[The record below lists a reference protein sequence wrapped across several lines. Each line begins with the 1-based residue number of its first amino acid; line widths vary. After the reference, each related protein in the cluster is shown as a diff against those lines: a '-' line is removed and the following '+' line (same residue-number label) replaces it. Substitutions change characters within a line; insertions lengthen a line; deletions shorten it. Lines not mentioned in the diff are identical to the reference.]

1 MMGNSLQFAA
11 GSWPNGKTIN
21 GSRRARRSWIVVALC
36 VLHFEF
42 CSLAHAAITQ
52 EEVFKSINEN
62 VSNSGEGSGR
72 MFFAIML
79 GAVGVVMLL
88 MLLSL
93 RRKRLDTPIA
103 VNHPG
108 RLQKELGKKIALR
121 PAELKQLK
129 ILAEG
134 ERRAGNAVENPLV
147 FLLCPSV
154 FVAAM
159 RAGRVKVDRKV
170 MAGLA
175 RKMGLVVVKK

>member
-1 MMGNSLQFAA
+1 VLLSFC
-11 GSWPNGKTIN
+11 I
-21 GSRRARRSWIVVALC
+21 
-36 VLHFEF
+36 LHFAF
-42 CSLAHAAITQ
+42 CIDSFAAITQ
-52 EEVFKSINEN
+52 EEVFKSIHEN

-72 MFFAIML
+72 MFFAVVL

-93 RRKRLDTPIA
+93 RRKRMDTPIA
-103 VNHPG
+103 MNHPG
-108 RLQKELGKKIALR
+108 RLLKELGKKIALR

-134 ERRAGNAVENPLV
+134 ERRAGNAVDNPLV